1 MANKL
6 TKPAVTKYH
15 PGQAASPGLPARCF
29 VTGFSPDLVG
39 QGAGSVRYEPMSPA
53 EAYAVYN
60 YNVATS
66 SFKTNPRYYWNWS
79 IYCMPA
85 IPPAPYVAGYNYV
98 DMRKGW
104 NAAADSIFNSTG
116 DFTFVFDYDRF
127 PVGVIVGV
135 APYPSKGT
143 LPSTVTAGVYLRDGV
158 IEVLAAGQVVGTAP
172 YVPSDSPLVTVARRG
187 DTTVVTVGDWRAE
200 LLGVP
205 AGQPAQI
212 RTLLFLAGDYIDN
225 PRFLTEVVGKARG
238 SVGFTHSVPDRAR
251 ARGRVGFRMAKMEA
265 RGSAAFMGRASGI
278 LDYSARAKGTAGFEG
293 RVLKPG
299 ATGQVTLPGL
309 QIYGGLAGAWPAGS
323 ARARLPA
330 LAVEADG
337 GYNVPTVVGG
347 AVAIPGL
354 LVSGDL
360 KVGAIASGDL
370 MLPGFTSIGA
380 DYPYGQASLNLPA
393 LQVFGTDPDMPEG
406 NVRMYE
412 GVVAAA
418 SMRAD
423 GLLYAV
429 INSELGVGSTITFAL
444 LLDVAVYDSLLL
456 QDNMSF
462 AATLE
467 VALRSGLRISDQAS
481 RGGWPDKNAH
491 YAAVQY
497 ATNVLTGAVTRFEGF
512 NFSGFTSVGQHTY
525 GVAPD
530 GLYAIEPNQDP
541 IDAIVEFATIGSESL
556 AVKALQYVYVGLAT
570 DGDVYVAAR
579 GDDGVERMYRARRN
593 DDTYRTATGKGIRSR
608 QWTVRLELVN
618 ATRATLEGVEWIA
631 PATARRWGR

>member
-1 MANKL
+1 
-6 TKPAVTKYH
+6 
-15 PGQAASPGLPARCF
+15 
-29 VTGFSPDLVG
+29 
-39 QGAGSVRYEPMSPA
+39 MSPA

-79 IYCMPA
+79 IYCVPA

-238 SVGFTHSVPDRAR
+238 SVGFKHSVPDRAR

-309 QIYGGLAGAWPAGS
+309 QLYGGLAGAWPVGS

-570 DGDVYVAAR
+570 DGDVYVAVR

-593 DDTYRTATGKGIRSR
+593 DYTYRTATGKGIRSR

>member
-29 VTGFSPDLVG
+29 VTGFSPDLRG
-39 QGAGSVRYEPMSPA
+39 QGTDSVRYAPMSPA

-60 YNVATS
+60 HNVATTG
-66 SFKTNPRYYWNWS
+66 FQANPRYYWNWS
-79 IYCMPA
+79 IYCVPA

-104 NAAADSIFNSTG
+104 NAAADSIFNSTD

-143 LPSTVTAGVYLRDGV
+143 LPSTVVAGVYLRDGV
-158 IEVLAAGQVVGTAP
+158 IEVIAAGQVVGTAP
-172 YVPSDSPLVTVARRG
+172 YDPAGSPLVTVARRG
-187 DTTVVTVGDWRAE
+187 STTVVTVGDWRAE

-212 RTLLFLAGDYIDN
+212 RTLLFLAGDYVDN

-238 SVGFTHSVPDRAR
+238 SVGFTHSVPDQAR

-278 LDYSARAKGTAGFEG
+278 LDYSARANGTAGFEG

-299 ATGQVTLPGL
+299 ATGQATLPGL
-309 QIYGGLAGAWPAGS
+309 QIYGGLAGAWPVGS
-323 ARARLPA
+323 ARVRLPA

-380 DYPYGQASLNLPA
+380 DYPYGQASLTLPA
-393 LQVFGTDPDMPEG
+393 LQVFATDPDMPEG
-406 NVRMYE
+406 NIRMYE
-412 GVVAAA
+412 GIVAAA
-418 SMRAD
+418 SIQAD

-556 AVKALQYVYVGLAT
+556 AIKALQYVYVGLAT
-570 DGDVYVAAR
+570 DGEVYVAAR
-579 GDDGVERMYRARRN
+579 GDDGKERMYRAHRN
-593 DDTYRTATGKGIRSR
+593 DETYRSTTGKGLRAR

-631 PATARRWGR
+631 PSTARRWGR

>member
-29 VTGFSPDLVG
+29 VTGFSPDSVG
-39 QGAGSVRYEPMSPA
+39 QGADSVRYAPMSPA

-60 YNVATS
+60 RNVATA

-238 SVGFTHSVPDRAR
+238 AVGFTHSVPDRAR

-309 QIYGGLAGAWPAGS
+309 QIYGGLAGAWPVGS

-370 MLPGFTSIGA
+370 MLPGFTSVGA
-380 DYPYGQASLNLPA
+380 DYPYGQATVTLPA